1 MTIPNLLT
9 LIRIFLTPVLVWL
22 LLDGR
27 FSTAFFVFFVAG
39 MTDALDGLLARLLN
53 QKSRFG
59 AYIDPLADKI
69 LLMTSFF
76 ILGYIGKIPLW
87 LVIIVVSRDIM
98 ILLGLFTLV
107 FYQVKVEIR
116 PVVSSK
122 LTTFFQLLT
131 VFLWLFRLGYS
142 LVVLPDWFYMFLYL
156 TTAAFSI
163 FSGGRY
169 LQIGI
174 AALGGHRTRNTDP
187 RGFS

>member
-9 LIRIFLTPVLVWL
+9 LLRIFLTPVLVWL
-22 LLDGR
+22 LLEGR
-27 FSTAFFVFFVAG
+27 FGTAFFVFFVAG

-69 LLMTSFF
+69 LLMTSFV
-76 ILGYIGKIPLW
+76 ILGYIGMIPRW
-87 LVIIVVSRDIM
+87 LVIIVISRDMM

-107 FYQVKVEIR
+107 FYQVKVEIK

-131 VFLWLFRLGYS
+131 VFLMLGSRL
-142 LVVLPDWFYMFLYL
+142 VQLPGWVQWCFLCLYL
-156 TTAAFSI
+156 TTGAFSLY
-163 FSGGRY
+163 SGGRY

-187 RGFS
+187 

>member
-9 LIRIFLTPVLVWL
+9 LARIFLTPVLVWL

-27 FSTAFFVFFVAG
+27 FNAAFVVFFVAG
-39 MTDALDGLLARLLN
+39 MTDALDGLLARLFN

-69 LLMTSFF
+69 LLVTSFV
-76 ILGYIGKIPLW
+76 ILGYIGMVPLW
-87 LVIIVVSRDIM
+87 LVIIAVSRDIM

-107 FYQVKVEIR
+107 FYQIKVEIQ

-131 VFLWLFRLGYS
+131 VFLRLGSS
-142 LVVLPDWFYMFLYL
+142 LVALPDWFYMGLYL
-156 TTAAFSI
+156 MTAAFSI

-169 LQIGI
+169 LHIGI
-174 AALGGHRTRNTDP
+174 SALGIHRTRNMN
-187 RGFS
+187 S